1 MRVLIAEDDEASRL
15 VLTANLKQ
23 WGYEVLV
30 ATNGQEALDQLEQP
44 DPPMLVILDWMMPV
58 LDGVEVCRRVRA
70 NPALKSAYLILLTAK
85 STEENIVQGLEAG
98 ANDYVAKPFK
108 RRELQ
113 ARLRVGL
120 RVIQLQDE
128 LVQHVAQLQ
137 AALEQVKELQ
147 GLLPICSY
155 CKRVRDDHNYWEQI
169 DTYVAEHSKAEFSH
183 GICPDC
189 YEKIVKPE
197 LDKFFEKKEAQ
208 APPAQ

>member
-1 MRVLIAEDDEASRL
+1 MRVLIAEDDETSRL

-44 DPPMLVILDWMMPV
+44 DPPMLAILDWMMPV

-85 STEENIVQGLEAG
+85 GTEESIVQGLEAG

-128 LVQHVAQLQ
+128 LVRHVAQFE

-155 CKRVRDDHNYWEQI
+155 CKRIRDDHNYWEQI

-197 LDKFFEKKEAQ
+197 LDKFFEKKEVQ

>member
-23 WGYEVLV
+23 WGYEVQV

-128 LVQHVAQLQ
+128 LVRHVAQLQ